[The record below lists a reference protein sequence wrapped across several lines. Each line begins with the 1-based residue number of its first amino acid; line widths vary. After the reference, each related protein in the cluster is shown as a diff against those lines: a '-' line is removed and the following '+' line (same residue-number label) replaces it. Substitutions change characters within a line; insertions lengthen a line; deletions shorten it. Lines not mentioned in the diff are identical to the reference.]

1 MINEILPYL
10 AVSCILFGVGLAV
23 VITKKNLILMLM
35 GVELMLNAVNINFVT
50 FSKFDT
56 TPADGQVFS
65 IFIMIV
71 AAAEV
76 AIGLAIV
83 LKIRKYYAQ
92 INPEIVNILKD

>member
-10 AVSCILFGVGLAV
+10 AVASILFAIGLAV

-35 GVELMLNAVNINFVT
+35 GVELMLNAVNINFVG
-50 FSKFDT
+50 FSKFDSS
-56 TPADGQVFS
+56 PANGQIFS

-83 LKIRKYYAQ
+83 LKIRKHYAQ
-92 INPEIVNILKD
+92 INPENVNILKD

>member
-1 MINEILPYL
+1 MINETLPYL
-10 AVSCILFGVGLAV
+10 TVATILFSIGLAV

-35 GVELMLNAVNINFVT
+35 GVELMLNGVNINFVG
-50 FSKFDT
+50 FSRLDNF
-56 TPADGQVFS
+56 PANGQIFS

-83 LKIRKYYAQ
+83 LKIKKHYAQ
-92 INPEIVNILKD
+92 ISPQNVNILKD